1 MRRAPKF
8 LPRGARGDARPG
20 TGGTLRRIRA
30 NHDHKMTDSRPVQPP
45 VSPSAQRPLSARLA
59 RLWTYFSEYRL
70 GWVIAIGGTLVSAL
84 TEASVPALLKPLLD
98 EGFTD
103 GSLPI
108 WIVPVS
114 IIGLFAL
121 RGFAHFASQ
130 YALARIA
137 NEGMVKLR
145 RQLFERLLSAE
156 LSLFGRQSASQL
168 ANTIVYEVQTGTTML
183 VQSLL
188 NLGRD
193 SFSVV
198 ALMAYLLY
206 LNWSLTLIVLVL
218 VPIVAL
224 IMKTM
229 SRRLY
234 RYTRLSQSTTDELA
248 YVVEEN
254 VLAHRMVRLHG
265 AQGQQAARFD
275 ALSRTLRGL
284 SIKATSASA
293 AAMPLAQMAAAVALS
308 VVIGIALYQGQN
320 SGGRDITV
328 GGFVSFIGAM
338 LMLIQPL
345 RRLTDMVGP
354 LTRGL
359 AALERGLDLMHQV
372 QPEAGP
378 PAAAAD
384 APTPRARGAIA
395 LRGVSVAYADD
406 AAPALD
412 GVSLEVGAGET
423 LALVGPSGSGKT
435 TLVNLLPRFVWPSA
449 GQVLL
454 DGRELG
460 AWPLAE
466 LRDVRLR
473 YRGEDEGH
481 ALDGVSLEIAPG
493 EIVAFVG
500 PSGSGKSTLI
510 NLLPRFVLPTAGE
523 VRLDGHALADWRLA
537 SLRAQFALVSQDV
550 TMLND
555 TVAANVALG
564 AARIDRDRVQRCL
577 QDANLAAHIGS
588 LPQGIDT
595 VLGHNATQLSG
606 GQRQRLAIA
615 RALYKDAPVLLLDE
629 ATSALDTESERLVQ
643 QAITRAMADRTTLV
657 IAHRLSTIEHADRI
671 VVMERGRIVEQGT
684 HAQLVAAGG
693 LYARLH
699 NSAKVAPGQAL

>member
-1 MRRAPKF
+1 MN
-8 LPRGARGDARPG
+8 DAR
-20 TGGTLRRIRA
+20 I
-30 NHDHKMTDSRPVQPP
+30 QPP
-45 VSPSAQRPLSARLA
+45 ASPAAQRPWGARLA

-70 GWVIAIGGTLVSAL
+70 GWVLAIAGTLISAL

-98 EGFTD
+98 EGFTQ

-108 WIVPVS
+108 WTVPLAIV
-114 IIGLFAL
+114 GLFAL
-121 RGFAHFASQ
+121 RGVAHFASQ

-145 RQLFERLLSAE
+145 RQLFDRLLNAD
-156 LSLFGRQSASQL
+156 LALFSRQSASQL

-193 SFSVV
+193 SFSVL
-198 ALMAYLLY
+198 ALMGYLLY

-265 AQGQQAARFD
+265 AQQQQAERFHT
-275 ALSRTLRGL
+275 LSRALRGV

-308 VVIGIALYQGQN
+308 VVIAIALQQGQA
-320 SGGRDITV
+320 SGGRGMSV

-345 RRLTDMVGP
+345 RRLTDVVGP
-354 LTRGL
+354 ITRGL
-359 AALERGLDLMHQV
+359 AALERGLDLMAEV
-372 QPEAGP
+372 LPEAS
-378 PAAAAD
+378 PANGAT
-384 APTPRARGAIA
+384 APAPRARGELA
-395 LRGVSVAYADD
+395 LRDVTVAYAAD
-406 AAPALD
+406 AEPALA
-412 GVSLEVGAGET
+412 GIGLHVRAGET
-423 LALVGPSGSGKT
+423 VALVGPSGSGKT
-435 TLVNLLPRFVWPSA
+435 TLVNLLPRFVLPTR

-454 DGRELG
+454 DGTDL
-460 AWPLAE
+460 AQWPLA
-466 LRDVRLR
+466 
-473 YRGEDEGH
+473 
-481 ALDGVSLEIAPG
+481 A
-493 EIVAFVG
+493 
-500 PSGSGKSTLI
+500 
-510 NLLPRFVLPTAGE
+510 
-523 VRLDGHALADWRLA
+523 
-537 SLRAQFALVSQDV
+537 LRAQFALVSQDV

-555 TVAANVALG
+555 SVAANVALG
-564 AARIDRDRVQRCL
+564 ASEIDRERVQRCL
-577 QDANLAAHIGS
+577 QDANLAAHIAT
-588 LPQGIDT
+588 LPQGIDS

-643 QAITRAMADRTTLV
+643 QAIARAMAGRTTLV

-671 VVMERGRIVEQGT
+671 VVMERGRIVEQGS
-684 HAQLVAAGG
+684 HAQLMAAGG

-699 NSAKVAPGQAL
+699 SHPGELSNE